1 MAEDRYGRLAGKRA
15 LITGASRGIGRAI
28 AEAYAQEGADLFL
41 TATARGNLEMTEAA
55 IAGCGGRVFGHGV
68 DVSDAAQ
75 VEAMFEAAV
84 EAFGQVDV
92 VVNNAGIYVGRP
104 FQDYTAAEFDRVMQV
119 NAYGVFH
126 VMQRA
131 LRHMQANG
139 GGKIVNIASTAGK
152 WESPNQVAY
161 NASKHAVV
169 ALTRCAALENAGIP
183 INVNA
188 ICPGFV
194 ETDMVDQFRDHAERV
209 GVDFERFKAD
219 VFARSP
225 MGRALQ
231 PEEIAHIAV
240 YLGSRE
246 SDGMTGQTITISGG
260 MRMG

>member
-1 MAEDRYGRLAGKRA
+1 MTTPRQGRLDGRRVV
-15 LITGASRGIGRAI
+15 ITGASRGIGRAI
-28 AEAYAQEGADLFL
+28 AEAYAREGADLFL
-41 TATARGNLEMTEAA
+41 TATAPDNLAETEAA
-55 IAGCGGRVFGHGV
+55 VAGQGIAVTGHGV

-75 VEAMFEAAV
+75 VETMFEAAV
-84 EAFGQVDV
+84 DALGQVDV
-92 VVNNAGIYVGRP
+92 VVNNAGVYIGRP
-104 FQDYTAAEFDRVMQV
+104 FQDYTAAEFDQVMQV

-131 LRHMQANG
+131 LRHMQASG
-139 GGKIVNIASTAGK
+139 SGKIVNIASTAGK
-152 WESPNQVAY
+152 WESPNQAAY
-161 NASKHAVV
+161 NASKHVVV
-169 ALTRCAALENAGIP
+169 ALTRCAALENADIP

-194 ETDMVDQFRDHAERV
+194 ETDMVDEFKAHAERM
-209 GVDFERFKAD
+209 GVDFETFKAD
-219 VFARSP
+219 VFKRSP

-240 YLGSRE
+240 YLGSAE